1 MGFFGGK
8 KQAIG
13 GAEEMQNWY
22 NERYSAVAIQR
33 NFLMFFTILIL
44 IALLVCLVIVKKL
57 QEGKAAAPF
66 LIEYDKNTGFMTIVE
81 SQGKREYTAQ
91 EAVKEAMLMQYI
103 DHREAPRLS
112 TIEDDINYVRVM
124 TSGRIYNSYTQDAA
138 KKLVEL
144 RNAGQI
150 SRYSVEVKN
159 MQYMADNRV
168 KMKITRTLEGDGVVV
183 KSEDFDLTVT
193 FGFSSF
199 EMTLDDMR
207 INPLG
212 FQVTAYKLAPVVE
225 KKSVIVQQTER
236 DEEAERKK
244 QELAEKAKS
253 AYTEEVERLRKIEE
267 EKRAEAEAARLAAE
281 EANGTTQATG
291 TAQTTTT
298 QAIDITAG
306 TVNKPQ

>member
-1 MGFFGGK
+1 
-8 KQAIG
+8 
-13 GAEEMQNWY
+13 
-22 NERYSAVAIQR
+22 
-33 NFLMFFTILIL
+33 
-44 IALLVCLVIVKKL
+44 
-57 QEGKAAAPF
+57 
-66 LIEYDKNTGFMTIVE
+66 
-81 SQGKREYTAQ
+81 
-91 EAVKEAMLMQYI
+91 MQYL
-103 DHREAPRLS
+103 DNREAPRLS

-138 KKLVEL
+138 NKLVEL

-150 SRYSVEVKN
+150 SRYSIEVKS

-168 KMKITRTLEGDGVVV
+168 KMRITRTLEGDGVVV

-193 FGFSSF
+193 FGFASF

-212 FQVTAYKLAPVVE
+212 FQVTAYKLTPVVE
-225 KKSVIVQQTER
+225 KKSALVQEIER

-244 QELAEKAKS
+244 QELAERAKS
-253 AYTEEVERLRKIEE
+253 AYAEEVERLRKIEE

-281 EANGTTQATG
+281 EANGTVQATG
-291 TAQTTTT
+291 TTQISAT
-298 QAIDITAG
+298 QATNTATG

>member
-1 MGFFGGK
+1 
-8 KQAIG
+8 
-13 GAEEMQNWY
+13 
-22 NERYSAVAIQR
+22 
-33 NFLMFFTILIL
+33 
-44 IALLVCLVIVKKL
+44 
-57 QEGKAAAPF
+57 
-66 LIEYDKNTGFMTIVE
+66 MTIVE

-253 AYTEEVERLRKIEE
+253 AYAEEVERLKKIEAE
-267 EKRAEAEAARLAAE
+267 RRADAEAARLAAE

-298 QAIDITAG
+298 QTIDITAG

>member
-8 KQAIG
+8 KQTAG

-44 IALLVCLVIVKKL
+44 IAMLICLVIVKKL

-81 SQGKREYTAQ
+81 SQGKKEYTAQ

-124 TSGRIYNSYTQDAA
+124 TSGRIYDSYTKDAA
-138 KKLVEL
+138 NKLNEL

-150 SRYSVEVKN
+150 SRYSVEVKS
-159 MQYMADNRV
+159 MQYMAENRV
-168 KMKITRTLEGDGVVV
+168 KMKITRTLEGDGIVV

-193 FGFSSF
+193 FGFANIEF
-199 EMTLDDMR
+199 TVDDLR

-212 FQVTAYKLAPVVE
+212 FQVTAYSLKPIIE
-225 KKSVIVQQTER
+225 KKSAIVQETEQ
-236 DEEAERKK
+236 EKEAERKK
-244 QELAEKAKS
+244 QELAERAKS
-253 AYTEEVERLRKIEE
+253 AYAEEVERLRKIEE
-267 EKRAEAEAARLAAE
+267 EKRAEAEAERLAAE
-281 EANGTTQATG
+281 GSNG
-291 TAQTTTT
+291 TAQT
-298 QAIDITAG
+298 AAETA
-306 TVNKPQ
+306 NKPQ

>member
-8 KQAIG
+8 KQALG

-44 IALLVCLVIVKKL
+44 IALLICLVIVKKL

-124 TSGRIYNSYTQDAA
+124 TSGRLYNAYTEEAA
-138 KKLVEL
+138 KKLTEL

-150 SRYSVEVKN
+150 SRYSVEVKS

-168 KMKITRTLEGDGVVV
+168 KMKITRTLEGDGVVI

-212 FQVTAYKLAPVVE
+212 FQVTAYRLTPIVE
-225 KKSVIVQQTER
+225 KKISIVKTEE
-236 DEEAERKK
+236 D
-244 QELAEKAKS
+244 QELS
-253 AYTEEVERLRKIEE
+253 LIH
-267 EKRAEAEAARLAAE
+267 
-281 EANGTTQATG
+281 
-291 TAQTTTT
+291 
-298 QAIDITAG
+298 I
-306 TVNKPQ
+306 

>member
-8 KQAIG
+8 KQTAG

-44 IALLVCLVIVKKL
+44 IAMLICLVIVKKL

-81 SQGKREYTAQ
+81 SQGKKEYTAQ

-124 TSGRIYNSYTQDAA
+124 TSGRIYDSYTKDAA
-138 KKLVEL
+138 NKLNEL

-150 SRYSVEVKN
+150 SRYSVEVKS
-159 MQYMADNRV
+159 MQYMAENRV
-168 KMKITRTLEGDGVVV
+168 KMKITRTLEGDGIVV

-193 FGFSSF
+193 FGFANIEF
-199 EMTLDDMR
+199 TVDDLR

-212 FQVTAYKLAPVVE
+212 FQVTAYSLKPIIE
-225 KKSVIVQQTER
+225 KKSAIVQETEQ
-236 DEEAERKK
+236 EKEAERKK
-244 QELAEKAKS
+244 QELAERAKS
-253 AYTEEVERLRKIEE
+253 AYAEEVERLRKIEE
-267 EKRAEAEAARLAAE
+267 ERRAEAEAERLAAE
-281 EANGTTQATG
+281 GSNG
-291 TAQTTTT
+291 TAQT
-298 QAIDITAG
+298 AAETA
-306 TVNKPQ
+306 NKPQ

>member
-8 KQAIG
+8 KQTAG

-44 IALLVCLVIVKKL
+44 IAMLICLVIVKKL

-81 SQGKREYTAQ
+81 SQGKKEYTAQ

-124 TSGRIYNSYTQDAA
+124 TSGRIYDSYTKDAA
-138 KKLVEL
+138 NKLNEL

-150 SRYSVEVKN
+150 SRYSVEVKS
-159 MQYMADNRV
+159 MQYMAENRV
-168 KMKITRTLEGDGVVV
+168 KMKITRTLEGDGIVV

-193 FGFSSF
+193 FGFANIEF
-199 EMTLDDMR
+199 TVDDLR

-212 FQVTAYKLAPVVE
+212 FQVTAYSLKPIIE
-225 KKSVIVQQTER
+225 KKSAIVQETEQ
-236 DEEAERKK
+236 EKEAERKK
-244 QELAEKAKS
+244 QELAKRAKS
-253 AYTEEVERLRKIEE
+253 AYAEEVERLRKIEE
-267 EKRAEAEAARLAAE
+267 EKRAEAEAERLAAE
-281 EANGTTQATG
+281 GSNG
-291 TAQTTTT
+291 TAQT
-298 QAIDITAG
+298 AAETA
-306 TVNKPQ
+306 NKPQ

>member
-1 MGFFGGK
+1 MVHMGFFGGK
-8 KQAIG
+8 KQTAG

-44 IALLVCLVIVKKL
+44 IAMLICLVIVKKL

-81 SQGKREYTAQ
+81 SQGKKEYTAQ

-124 TSGRIYNSYTQDAA
+124 TSGRIYDSYTKDAA
-138 KKLVEL
+138 NKLNEL

-150 SRYSVEVKN
+150 SRYSVEVKS
-159 MQYMADNRV
+159 MQYMAENRV
-168 KMKITRTLEGDGVVV
+168 KMKITRTLEGDGIVV

-193 FGFSSF
+193 FGFANIEF
-199 EMTLDDMR
+199 TVDDLR

-212 FQVTAYKLAPVVE
+212 FQVTAYSLKPIIE
-225 KKSVIVQQTER
+225 KKSAIVQETEQ
-236 DEEAERKK
+236 EKEAERKK
-244 QELAEKAKS
+244 QELAERAKS
-253 AYTEEVERLRKIEE
+253 AYAEEVERLRKIEE
-267 EKRAEAEAARLAAE
+267 EKRAEAEAERLAAE
-281 EANGTTQATG
+281 GSNG
-291 TAQTTTT
+291 TAQT
-298 QAIDITAG
+298 AAETA
-306 TVNKPQ
+306 NKPQ